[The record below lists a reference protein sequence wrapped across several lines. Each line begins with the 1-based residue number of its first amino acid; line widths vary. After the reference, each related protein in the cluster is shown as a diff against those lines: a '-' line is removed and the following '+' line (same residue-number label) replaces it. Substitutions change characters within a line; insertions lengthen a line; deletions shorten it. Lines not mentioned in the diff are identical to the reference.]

1 MSWTCGVHLQNL
13 AIRILSRVANSSSAE
28 RNWSTYGFIHFV
40 MRNRLGSQ
48 KVEDL
53 VYVHSNLLLAS
64 RRGLEYSSGPSRE
77 WDVDPKSA
85 DLVISLAA
93 LNIEEPRSEV
103 RPASSTQQSTIGRAS
118 CSIFEE
124 YEDEAEHDDY

>member
-1 MSWTCGVHLQNL
+1 MAS
-13 AIRILSRVANSSSAE
+13 SSSAE
-28 RNWSTYGFIHFV
+28 RNWSTYGFIHSV
-40 MRNRLGSQ
+40 KRNRLGSQ

-53 VYVHSNLLLAS
+53 VYVHSNLRLAS
-64 RRGLEYSSGPSRE
+64 CRGPEYSSGPSRE

-85 DLVISLAA
+85 DLVISLTA
-93 LNIEEPRSEV
+93 LNIEEPRSGV
-103 RPASSTQQSTIGRAS
+103 GLASSTQQSTIGCAS